1 MSDEQNPTL
10 TPQEGVAAITSL
22 LPQVV
27 EMAGNKD
34 LSGTDDLLDQL
45 EAVVAAT
52 GLDMSAVT
60 AQFSGLREQSAK
72 AQNHIANQDAAMWA
86 GDMARARFLNES
98 GPNIDLSA
106 LGLPDLSTDTGW
118 DEDAA
123 RDAVFDQRGIDPYQS
138 LQGAEVPPD
147 RYGDIASGKSGAIA
161 AFIATGLDPNT
172 PTGASLHTAFL
183 AALDAPHRNLG
194 DLQALCDAGADPC
207 QLHAWGD
214 NSLSWAMG
222 YPHLNTVTADSEM
235 AIISFL
241 CMRGV
246 DVNHSIPDFGSVF
259 RRALINGGPDQVA
272 ALLANGADPT
282 GNLPDD
288 FPSDF
293 LAGATPIM
301 AAAPKPDVIALLL
314 SHGID
319 PHTPDSKGRDPVAFI
334 AAHARTA
341 RERADA
347 SDPWTGAFAD
357 ALETTLARIQQH
369 SARQA

>member
-1 MSDEQNPTL
+1 MSDDHNSTL
-10 TPQEGVAAITSL
+10 TPHEGVAAIMAL
-22 LPQVV
+22 VPQIA
-27 EMAGNKD
+27 EKAANND
-34 LSGTDDLLDQL
+34 LSGINDLLDQL
-45 EAVVAAT
+45 EMIATST
-52 GLDMSAVT
+52 GLDMSAIT
-60 AQFSGLREQSAK
+60 AQFSGLREQSAH
-72 AQNHIANQDAAMWA
+72 AQHHFANHDAAMWA
-86 GDMARARFLNES
+86 GDMARARFLNDR
-98 GPNIDLSA
+98 GPSIDHAA
-106 LGLPDLSTDTGW
+106 LGVPDFSDDVGW

-123 RDAVFDQRGIDPYQS
+123 RDEVFDQRGIDPYQS
-138 LQGAEVPPD
+138 LQGAEIPAD
-147 RYGDIASGKSGAIA
+147 RYGDIALGKSGAIA

-172 PTGASLHTAFL
+172 PTGDSLHTAFL

-207 QLHAWGD
+207 LIHAWGD

-222 YPHLNTVTADSEM
+222 YPHLDTVTAQSEM

-241 CMRGV
+241 CKRGV
-246 DVNHSIPDFGSVF
+246 DVNHGIADFGSVF
-259 RRALINGGPDQVA
+259 RRALINGGVDQVA

-319 PHTPDSKGRDPVAFI
+319 PHTPDSKGRDPIAFI
-334 AAHARTA
+334 AAHARAA
-341 RERADA
+341 RERVSA

-357 ALETTLARIQQH
+357 ALETTLALLPGH
-369 SARQA
+369 